1 MISKIVILILK
12 MSSLILPNENII
24 PDELIL
30 KIIYEF
36 KGLEHKTSQILK
48 DHIKNYSNEKTC
60 WFCRRKNQSLSK
72 CNISYISNN
81 NIIQFQKRVIE
92 LQKPKKIYLC
102 YFCAH

>member
-1 MISKIVILILK
+1 MISKIIILILK

-60 WFCRRKNQSLSK
+60 WF
-72 CNISYISNN
+72 
-81 NIIQFQKRVIE
+81 VE
-92 LQKPKKIYLC
+92 KKIKVYLNVI
-102 YFCAH
+102 YPIFQIII